1 MGMCVLPETVD
12 EIVWLLMLLSL
23 VSIGDAGG
31 LSYSDAAAEDV
42 VDVTAPEAVLRCG
55 GETICPTNIGAEF

>member
-1 MGMCVLPETVD
+1 
-12 EIVWLLMLLSL
+12 MLLSL

-42 VDVTAPEAVLRCG
+42 EEDTAAEGCG
-55 GETICPTNIGAEF
+55 GETICPPNIEAEF